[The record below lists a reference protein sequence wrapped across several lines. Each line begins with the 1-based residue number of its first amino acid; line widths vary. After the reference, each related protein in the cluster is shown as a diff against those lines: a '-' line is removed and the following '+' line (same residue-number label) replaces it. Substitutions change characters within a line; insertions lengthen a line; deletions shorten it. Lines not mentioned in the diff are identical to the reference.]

1 MGMGLLWQTD
11 YLNNERESCMKKEN
25 RKRAAVI
32 AVLSCVAILLG
43 IFTLSDND
51 DTEIHYIDVVP
62 VTTPTPAATDTI
74 SQTPALTPQNSP
86 SWTLPEETTSPI
98 ELPTEIE
105 DGNFFTLTIE
115 GKNVSVAYGVD
126 EDTLDKTPGWLPSSA
141 LPGQDGMCVVYG
153 HRNRTHLRVLES
165 VELGDAIIV
174 TMQDKTVYTY
184 TVNDIK
190 IYETTAEF
198 KLPTADGKTLVLA
211 TCYPFRY
218 SGNAPGKYIVICD
231 LLW

>member
-25 RKRAAVI
+25 RKRTAVI
-32 AVLSCVAILLG
+32 VVLSIIAILLG
-43 IFTLSDND
+43 IFAFSEKR
-51 DTEIHYIDVVP
+51 DTEIQSIDIVP

-74 SQTPALTPQNSP
+74 SQAPTLTPQNSP
-86 SWTLPEETTSPI
+86 SWILPEKTTSPI
-98 ELPTEIE
+98 ELSNEIE
-105 DGNFFTLTIE
+105 NGDFFTLIIE

-126 EDTLDKTPGWLPSSA
+126 EDTLDKTPGWLPTSA

-153 HRNRTHLRVLES
+153 HRNRTHLRVLEK
-165 VELGDAIIV
+165 VELGDTITV
-174 TMQDKTVYTY
+174 TMKDKTVYTY
-184 TVNDIK
+184 TVSDIK

-198 KLPTADGKTLVLA
+198 KLPATDGKTLVLA

-218 SGNAPGKYIVICD
+218 SGNAPGKYVITAVII
-231 LLW
+231 

>member
-25 RKRAAVI
+25 RKRTAVI
-32 AVLSCVAILLG
+32 VVLSIIAILLG
-43 IFTLSDND
+43 IFAFSEKR
-51 DTEIHYIDVVP
+51 DTEIQSIDIVP

-74 SQTPALTPQNSP
+74 SQAPTLTPQNSP
-86 SWTLPEETTSPI
+86 SWILPEKTTSPI
-98 ELPTEIE
+98 ELSNEIE
-105 DGNFFTLTIE
+105 NGDFFTLIIE

-126 EDTLDKTPGWLPSSA
+126 EDTLDKIPGWLPTSA

-153 HRNRTHLRVLES
+153 HRNRTHLRVLEK
-165 VELGDAIIV
+165 VELGDTITI

-184 TVNDIK
+184 TVSDIK
-190 IYETTAEF
+190 IYENTAEF
-198 KLPTADGKTLVLA
+198 KLPTIDGKTLVLA

-218 SGNAPGKYIVICD
+218 SGNAPGKYIVICY
-231 LLW
+231 LL

>member
-25 RKRAAVI
+25 RKRTAVI
-32 AVLSCVAILLG
+32 VVLSIIAILLG
-43 IFTLSDND
+43 IFAFSEKR
-51 DTEIHYIDVVP
+51 DTEIQSIDIVP

-74 SQTPALTPQNSP
+74 SQAPTLTPQNSP
-86 SWTLPEETTSPI
+86 SWILPEKTTSPI
-98 ELPTEIE
+98 ELSNEIE
-105 DGNFFTLTIE
+105 NGDFFTLIIE

-141 LPGQDGMCVVYG
+141 MPGQDGMCVVYG
-153 HRNRTHLRVLES
+153 HRNRTHLRVLEK
-165 VELGDAIIV
+165 VELGDTITV
-174 TMQDKTVYTY
+174 TMKDKTVYTY
-184 TVNDIK
+184 TVSDIK

-198 KLPTADGKTLVLA
+198 KLPATDGKALMLA

-218 SGNAPGKYIVICD
+218 SGNAPGKYVITAVII
-231 LLW
+231 